1 MRRAAAIILI
11 VLFTVALLADQIAP
25 YPFEAQFRDAPDAPP
40 SGTHLLGT
48 DSLGRDRLS
57 RLLHGARIS
66 MLLAPAGA
74 LISVS
79 LAVLIALL
87 GASAGAWCE
96 RAFTAAADLFLSL
109 PWIFLLIA
117 ARALLPLN
125 TSSVAA
131 AFVTFGL
138 LGVLGWAG
146 PSRVMMAAVKRR
158 LAADFVLLARAS
170 GCGGARLALVH
181 LAPHLKSIATAQF
194 LITTPAF
201 LLAEASLG
209 LLGLGIPEP
218 LPSWGGLLR
227 ELESLPDVAAHPW
240 TLAPALSLILVVG
253 LIHLAIPDDEC
264 HV

>member
-1 MRRAAAIILI
+1 VRRLPALIL
-11 VLFTVALLADQIAP
+11 VLLFAFALLADWVAP
-25 YPFEAQFRDAPDAPP
+25 YSFEAQFREAPDAPP
-40 SGTHLLGT
+40 NGTHLLGT

-57 RLLHGARIS
+57 RLLHGARVS
-66 MLLAPAGA
+66 LLLAPAAA
-74 LISVS
+74 LVSVS

-87 GASAGAWCE
+87 AGSAGAWCE
-96 RAFTAAADLFLSL
+96 RGFTAAADLVLSL

-125 TSSVAA
+125 TSPGAA
-131 AFVTFGL
+131 ALVTFGL
-138 LGVLGWAG
+138 LGALGWAG
-146 PSRVMMAAVKRR
+146 PSRVMLAAVKRG
-158 LAADFVLLARAS
+158 LASDFALLARAS
-170 GCGGARLALVH
+170 GCGRARLALVH
-181 LAPHLKSIATAQF
+181 VAPHLKSIAFAQ
-194 LITTPAF
+194 LLVTTPAF

-240 TLAPALSLILVVG
+240 TLAPALALILVVG
-253 LIHLAIPDDEC
+253 CMHLAIPDDEC